1 MLWNA
6 VRNNALAGLHFRRQQ
21 VIAGFVVD
29 FYCASARL
37 AVEVDGAVHLA
48 QMEYDARRDRALSEL
63 GVQTLRVT
71 NDSIMHNLEG
81 VLRKIRNE
89 AVRLSKRNLTPS
101 PPSPE
106 GEGGTEIPL
115 SRRERG

>member
-1 MLWNA
+1 MTPQEAMLWSA

-48 QMEYDARRDRALSEL
+48 RTEYDARLDQALSEL

-71 NDSIMHNLEG
+71 NDSIMDNLEG

-106 GEGGTEIPL
+106 GEGGTE
-115 SRRERG
+115 R